1 MTIIES
7 DELII
12 NKGDTEVFDYLIN
25 PENYRSLMPSSVQNF
40 EVVDNKV
47 NLELKGLG
55 KLVLAISE
63 KLPTRLVKITPASK
77 PPFDF
82 FIQWDLTKTESGT
95 KVKAKIE
102 ADLNMMMKM
111 MAQGFLKDFVNSQV
125 FKLKSKL
132 ENQ

>member
-7 DELII
+7 DALII
-12 NKGDTEVFDYLIN
+12 LKPDVEVFDYLSQ

-40 EVVDNKV
+40 EVNEGQVHMD
-47 NLELKGLG
+47 LKGLG

-63 KLPTRLVKITPASK
+63 KHPSSFIKIIPTTKA
-77 PPFDF
+77 PFDF
-82 FIQWDLTKTESGT
+82 FIQWDLIKTEHGT

-125 FKLKSKL
+125 FKLKNKL
-132 ENQ
+132 ESQ

>member
-12 NKGDTEVFDYLIN
+12 LKPDVVVFEYLTQ
-25 PENYRSLMPSSVQNF
+25 PENYRNLMPSSVQNF
-40 EVVDNKV
+40 EVIDGQV
-47 NLELKGLG
+47 NLDLKGLG
-55 KLVLAISE
+55 KLVLSISE
-63 KLPTRLVKITPASK
+63 KSPSRFIKIIPTSK
-77 PPFDF
+77 APFDF
-82 FIQWDLTKTESGT
+82 FIQWDIMSVENGT

-111 MAQGFLKDFVNSQV
+111 MAQGFLKDFINSQV
-125 FKLKSKL
+125 FKLKNKL

>member
-12 NKGDTEVFDYLIN
+12 NKGDTEVFDYLIK

-40 EVVDNKV
+40 EIVDDKV
-47 NLELKGLG
+47 SLELKGLG

-63 KLPTRLVKITPASK
+63 KLPTRLIKITPASK

>member
-12 NKGDTEVFDYLIN
+12 NKGDTEVFDYLIK

-40 EVVDNKV
+40 EVVDDKV
-47 NLELKGLG
+47 SLELKGLG

-63 KLPTRLVKITPASK
+63 KLPTRLIKITPASK